1 MTEAPAVP
9 QAATFVGGRKGV
21 WKVTGMETISGP
33 PLEKVQ
39 RLEIVGG
46 LRAKVPVGARWLL
59 RGVTSSERYTTR
71 REHQKLLARQPKLGR
86 REATYAALIPIAKSA
101 SWWSLSQDERRRIF
115 ETQSGHIR
123 TGLKYVPAIA
133 RRLYHSRDMSE
144 PFDFLTWFEFAPSN
158 ESVFND
164 LVAKL
169 RWTEEWN
176 YVEREV
182 DIRLVLDKSLKL
194 SQNEI

>member
-1 MTEAPAVP
+1 
-9 QAATFVGGRKGV
+9 
-21 WKVTGMETISGP
+21 
-33 PLEKVQ
+33 
-39 RLEIVGG
+39 
-46 LRAKVPVGARWLL
+46 
-59 RGVTSSERYTTR
+59 
-71 REHQKLLARQPKLGR
+71 
-86 REATYAALIPIAKSA
+86 
-101 SWWSLSQDERRRIF
+101 
-115 ETQSGHIR
+115 
-123 TGLKYVPAIA
+123 
-133 RRLYHSRDMSE
+133 MSE

-194 SQNEI
+194 RQSEI